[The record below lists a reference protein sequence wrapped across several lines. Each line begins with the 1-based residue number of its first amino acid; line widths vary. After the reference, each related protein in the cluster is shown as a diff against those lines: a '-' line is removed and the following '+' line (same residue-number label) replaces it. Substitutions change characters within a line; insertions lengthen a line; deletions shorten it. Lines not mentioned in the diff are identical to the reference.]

1 MRWSAR
7 VPGDAREVK
16 EVGYFDSF
24 VAWSSLISCKVDA
37 ASIPVCIVIA
47 IALKNGNK
55 IALLIPFVV
64 NLIRQAHDRLL
75 QTLESLVEP

>member
-1 MRWSAR
+1 MQWSAR
-7 VPGDAREVK
+7 LQEGAREAK
-16 EVGYFDSF
+16 EAVCFDSF
-24 VAWSSLISCKVDA
+24 VAWSSLISCKADA

-75 QTLESLVEP
+75 